1 MFYDNPG
8 GLTPA
13 STASG
18 DDLRNMENRLL
29 ARIEV
34 LEKMNNE
41 SFNLSVIRVLS
52 GRVPVSITTFDY
64 P

>member
-1 MFYDNPG
+1 MFYDNTG
-8 GLTPA
+8 GLTPT